1 MNNNIERLAIGGG
14 ALVLGLL
21 LGWGLR
27 GVATY
32 NVATETTTPYQD
44 WRTYCPPAATE
55 NVSCELMGDV
65 RDTTATGDVKP
76 IVARISVIKDFRNK
90 ENPGLETIALTLPLN
105 VLLDPGVGLQ
115 IGKEPVKVFKY
126 RTCNNVGCIAIA
138 PLDETILDA
147 MQSGAETRISFTGA
161 QPNDKART
169 LTVSYNG
176 FDDAHSAYKR
186 GNSRRDSWF
195 WRLF

>member
-32 NVATETTTPYQD
+32 NVASEFTTPYQD

-55 NVSCELMGDV
+55 NVSCELSGDI
-65 RDTTATGDVKP
+65 RDSAATGDVKP
-76 IVARISVIKDFRNK
+76 IVARISVISDFRNT
-90 ENPGLETIALTLPLN
+90 ENPGQETFALTVPLN
-105 VLLDPGVGLQ
+105 VLLEPGVGLQ
-115 IGKEPVKVFKY
+115 IGKEPVKVLKF
-126 RTCNNVGCIAIA
+126 RTCNNVGCIATV
-138 PLDETILDA
+138 PLDDTILDA
-147 MQSGAETRISFTGA
+147 MKSGAETRVSFTGA
-161 QPNDKART
+161 QPNDKAQT
-169 LTVSYNG
+169 LVVSYNG
-176 FDDAHSAYKR
+176 FDAAYSAYKR
-186 GNSRRDSWF
+186 GNSRRSSWF